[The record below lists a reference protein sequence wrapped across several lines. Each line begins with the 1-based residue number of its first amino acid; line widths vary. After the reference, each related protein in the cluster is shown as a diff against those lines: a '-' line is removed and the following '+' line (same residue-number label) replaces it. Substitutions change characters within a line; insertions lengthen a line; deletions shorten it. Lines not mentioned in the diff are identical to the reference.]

1 MCVLHIIECSFSTK
15 TALRTIW
22 LCLMGSAERPAVV
35 VSFAGKAALASSKVH
50 LEETQLARKTNV
62 VGIVVSV

>member
-1 MCVLHIIECSFSTK
+1 MLIFHKNSLK
-15 TALRTIW
+15 DNLAL
-22 LCLMGSAERPAVV
+22 LNGFGGAAVV
-35 VSFAGKAALASSKVH
+35 VSFAGKAALALKVH

>member
-1 MCVLHIIECSFSTK
+1 MCATYNRLLIFHKNSLK
-15 TALRTIW
+15 DNLAL
-22 LCLMGSAERPAVV
+22 LNGFGGAV
-35 VSFAGKAALASSKVH
+35 VSFAGKAALANSKVH